1 MRDRLRKAGDAK
13 MEEALESRSSQ
24 RQVSLSS
31 LFWLMVATAFLLA
44 YARTLGASALWM
56 LGY

>member
-1 MRDRLRKAGDAK
+1 